1 MDDDNNSPPHLPR
14 YAVDEL
20 ASLAGM
26 NTRTVRYYIQQG
38 LIDKPFGEKR
48 GAYYVQR
55 HLEQLI
61 ELRKWQEAG
70 LSLDRIREILH
81 TPGPG
86 SLPPPR
92 KREPG
97 SVEVWSHLYVADG
110 VEVMLEPG
118 RSGLSPE
125 AVREFTRGV
134 MALYEHVLKKERKG
148 NDDEP

>member
-1 MDDDNNSPPHLPR
+1 MDDDNNSPR
-14 YAVDEL
+14 FGVDQL
-20 ASLAGM
+20 ASLSGLS
-26 NTRTVRYYIQQG
+26 TRTVRYYLQQG

-48 GAYYVQR
+48 GAFYVQR

-70 LSLDRIREILH
+70 LSLDRIREIMQK
-81 TPGPG
+81 PESG

-92 KREPG
+92 RREPG
-97 SVEVWSHLYVADG
+97 NVEVWSHLYVADG
-110 VEVMLEPG
+110 VEVVLEPG

-134 MALYEHVLKKERKG
+134 MALYEHVLKKQDKG
-148 NDDEP
+148 NDHGT

>member
-1 MDDDNNSPPHLPR
+1 MDDENSLPR
-14 YAVDEL
+14 YSVDEL
-20 ASLAGM
+20 ASLAGL

-38 LIDKPFGEKR
+38 LIDRPFGEKR

-70 LSLDRIREILH
+70 LSLDRIREILQ
-81 TPGPG
+81 TSDSS

-110 VEVMLEPG
+110 VEVLLEPG

-125 AVREFTRGV
+125 AVREFARGV
-134 MALYEHVLKKERKG
+134 MALYEHVLQKDQKG
-148 NDDEP
+148 NSDGT

>member
-1 MDDDNNSPPHLPR
+1 MDDDDNNPR
-14 YAVDEL
+14 YGVDEL
-20 ASLAGM
+20 ASLAGL

-38 LIDKPFGEKR
+38 LIDRPFGEKR

-55 HLEQLI
+55 HLERLI

-81 TPGPG
+81 APG
-86 SLPPPR
+86 SGTLPPAR
-92 KREPG
+92 RREPG

-110 VEVMLEPG
+110 VELMLEPG

-134 MALYEHVLKKERKG
+134 MALYEHVLQKEQKG
-148 NDDEP
+148 K

>member
-1 MDDDNNSPPHLPR
+1 MDDDNNFPR
-14 YAVDEL
+14 YSVDEL
-20 ASLAGM
+20 AGLAGL

-38 LIDKPFGEKR
+38 LIDRPFGEKR

-61 ELRKWQEAG
+61 ELRKWQETG
-70 LSLDRIREILH
+70 LSLDRIREILQS
-81 TPGPG
+81 TGPG

-110 VEVMLEPG
+110 VEVLLEPG

-134 MALYEHVLKKERKG
+134 MALYEHVLKKDEKG
-148 NDDEP
+148 NNDDE

>member
-1 MDDDNNSPPHLPR
+1 MDDDNNSPH
-14 YAVDEL
+14 YSVDEL

-38 LIDKPFGEKR
+38 LIDRPFGEKR

-61 ELRKWQEAG
+61 ELSKWQEAG

-134 MALYEHVLKKERKG
+134 MALYEHVLKKTRREMK
-148 NDDEP
+148 NES

>member
-1 MDDDNNSPPHLPR
+1 MDDDDNNPR
-14 YAVDEL
+14 YGVDEL
-20 ASLAGM
+20 ASLAGL

-38 LIDKPFGEKR
+38 LIDRPFGEKR

-81 TPGPG
+81 APG
-86 SLPPPR
+86 SGTLPPAR
-92 KREPG
+92 RREPG

-110 VEVMLEPG
+110 VELMLEPG

-134 MALYEHVLKKERKG
+134 MALYEHVLQKEQKG
-148 NDDEP
+148 K